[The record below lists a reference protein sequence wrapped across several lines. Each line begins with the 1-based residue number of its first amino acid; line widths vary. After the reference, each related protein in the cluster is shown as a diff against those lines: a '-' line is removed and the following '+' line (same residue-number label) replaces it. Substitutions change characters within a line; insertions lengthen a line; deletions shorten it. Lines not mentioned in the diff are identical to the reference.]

1 MLCTIPVV
9 SLTRMMADNC
19 DSPMTRR
26 NTDKPR
32 LDRSR
37 TASLGH
43 RPALAPA
50 SGRRS
55 RGVGWSAVLLI
66 AATICA
72 YANSLDGVF
81 VLDDEP
87 NIQLNEHIRHFT
99 PIWDVVMHRRRPVVN
114 LSLAINY
121 AISQDRVW
129 SYHVFNLV
137 VHVLA
142 GLTLFGLVRRTL
154 LTPTFADRFRSSAT
168 WLALAVA
175 LLWTLHPLQTQ
186 SVTYIIQRGES
197 LMGLFYLLTLYCVV
211 RGACSARGRAWFAA
225 AVVACALGMGSKSVM
240 VTAPLM
246 VVVFDRTFL
255 SSTWSEMIRKRWA
268 LYVGLIA
275 TWSILVAT
283 GVVRGVLFPPST
295 GTSDVGF
302 GYTAVSPMRYA
313 LTQAEVLLHYLR
325 LSIWPSGLCLDYGWS
340 AVSGLRDVW
349 PAATVVLALL
359 VATAWGLFRRHWLGF
374 VGAWFFVILAPTSS
388 FIPIKDLAFEH
399 RMYLSLAA
407 VVVLAVV
414 LVKSL
419 LETLYVRTTLPNLW
433 RGVLTSVTFVA
444 IASAL
449 GAVTVRRNDDYR
461 SRLAMWADVVAKR
474 PNNPRGHV
482 NLGNALFDRDL
493 DRSIAEFKTA
503 LRIDPTKLQAHHNLG
518 NAALR
523 KNDLAEAI
531 REFRIVV
538 KQDPERFRAWYNL
551 GNALYRTGDPEE
563 AIAAYHEVL
572 RIDPDHIDARCNLGL
587 ALHAAG
593 RSREAVDQYDRVLQ
607 TRPEYAPAL
616 YNRGLAQDALGR
628 EDDAIASFHEAI
640 RANPNGAAARYA
652 LGRVLGT
659 LGRYKEA
666 IDALRQAVRID
677 PSHARAR
684 YLLGVAQLRDGRV
697 TEAVATL
704 RIASRMQP
712 DNANIRESLQEAL
725 SAVTAGNPP

>member
-1 MLCTIPVV
+1 MPRPHKRHDRVRRFAGTQNNHRADPPSPELLDDDSFKRWIPLLAIVAAGTI
-9 SLTRMMADNC
+9 
-19 DSPMTRR
+19 
-26 NTDKPR
+26 
-32 LDRSR
+32 
-37 TASLGH
+37 
-43 RPALAPA
+43 
-50 SGRRS
+50 
-55 RGVGWSAVLLI
+55 
-66 AATICA
+66 A
-72 YANSLDGVF
+72 YANSLGGIF
-81 VLDDEP
+81 VLDDIG
-87 NIQLNEHIRHFT
+87 NIVLNEHIRHT
-99 PIWDVVMHRRRPVVN
+99 PIWDVLMHRRRPVVN

-407 VVVLAVV
+407 VVVL
-414 LVKSL
+414 
-419 LETLYVRTTLPNLW
+419 
-433 RGVLTSVTFVA
+433 GVA
-444 IASAL
+444 IARFAL
-449 GAVTVRRNDDYR
+449 GRLSARVGWTGRTRAVTAATLLIAVAAGLGWRTIRRNRDYHNAVD
-461 SRLAMWADVVAKR
+461 LWASVTALR
-474 PNNPRGHV
+474 PNHV
-482 NLGNALFDRDL
+482 RAFYNLGTAFLSDGRPAEAVTAFRRAINLYPNHVSAHYNLGHALADL
-493 DRSIAEFKTA
+493 DR
-503 LRIDPTKLQAHHNLG
+503 N
-518 NAALR
+518 
-523 KNDLAEAI
+523 
-531 REFRIVV
+531 
-538 KQDPERFRAWYNL
+538 
-551 GNALYRTGDPEE
+551 EE
-563 AIAAYHEVL
+563 AIA
-572 RIDPDHIDARCNLGL
+572 
-587 ALHAAG
+587 
-593 RSREAVDQYDRVLQ
+593 
-607 TRPEYAPAL
+607 EYE
-616 YNRGLAQDALGR
+616 R
-628 EDDAIASFHEAI
+628 
-640 RANPNGAAARYA
+640 AAAILPQNTFQRW
-652 LGRVLGT
+652 
-659 LGRYKEA
+659 KP
-666 IDALRQAVRID
+666 DALRQTIAQAHNSRGRALDKLGRRDEAIEAYRKAISTNPSLVRAYLNLGQALTRAGKRDEAID
-677 PSHARAR
+677 IYHAALQLDPTNAATYAR
-684 YLLGVAQLRDGRV
+684 LGNTLFQDGRI
-697 TEAVATL
+697 TDALNAYREALTRDPNNAIVYYNVASL
-704 RIASRMQP
+704 LQEQGFFQEASDAYRQAIRLEP
-712 DNANIRESLQEAL
+712 DRPEFRQALANIQ
-725 SAVTAGNPP
+725 AVLDQSTPR